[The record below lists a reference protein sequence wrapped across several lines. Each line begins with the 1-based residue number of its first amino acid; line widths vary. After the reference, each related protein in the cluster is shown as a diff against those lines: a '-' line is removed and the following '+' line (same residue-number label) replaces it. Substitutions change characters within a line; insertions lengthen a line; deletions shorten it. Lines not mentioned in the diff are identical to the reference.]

1 MSHLPWRKKK
11 KQHLHVGVQ
20 CWLEAK
26 WKDLEPSMSTFLMKM
41 NRFQC
46 TGAGDGMFCF
56 VNVFWCCNLYGN
68 WLWDH
73 QSAEMSDFQREMQLA
88 FPGCHRQRAGAAPRA
103 HCPILFPEEGWLWPQ
118 TLLRSQKSIC
128 ECLRGWKRS
137 EWQKGRHEVGSVANP
152 VVATL
157 IKQTALGYLNCMD
170 TYGSVTLFLLAFFF
184 LFFLPNHISA

>member
-11 KQHLHVGVQ
+11 QHLHVGVP

-88 FPGCHRQRAGAAPRA
+88 FPGCHRQRAGAAPGATAPSFSQRKA
-103 HCPILFPEEGWLWPQ
+103 GCD
-118 TLLRSQKSIC
+118 LRPC
-128 ECLRGWKRS
+128 FEVRS
-137 EWQKGRHEVGSVANP
+137 RSVNAFGVGSVLNGRRVDTKLAP
-152 VVATL
+152 WL
-157 IKQTALGYLNCMD
+157 IQWWQRSSNRQR
-170 TYGSVTLFLLAFFF
+170 SV
-184 LFFLPNHISA
+184 I